1 VTQEAWQSVSVDQLQ
16 VGQFIRLGHRWFE
29 HPFLLNRFRIESDK
43 EIAIIRDARLTR
55 LFVDLSRSDAS
66 VTASATPAVAQT
78 DTDDAPAQ
86 AASTDHLQSRKNALA
101 ERVRGQHDMLSQTRE
116 QYAAAVVN
124 CRQAFDRLAAGRDTA
139 GADLGALAQSI
150 VTLAAPNARSLTFA
164 AAARPEDAPTLR
176 ACRAL
181 DAAAIAAAVGRR
193 LGLASP
199 VLSTLTTAALLHAV
213 GLEELPS
220 MMQDEAAIR
229 DPELLTDFQQYPV
242 LGADL
247 LERCGGFPP
256 DVVRI
261 VRQHRE
267 RLDGTG
273 FPDATPG
280 ARIHPHAPVIGA
292 IREFQVLAERGESA
306 MPATALAQLFRRL
319 RSAYGPAAIDNVIA
333 TLTIYPPG
341 SFLALTDG
349 SIGRVMQVSER
360 ARLRPTV
367 CLFDDTVAPAEAQ
380 IIDLAETQA
389 LSVERV
395 LDPQQLDT
403 EVREFFGS
411 GWSGIAFAR
420 DARAADQAA

>member
-29 HPFLLNRFRIESDK
+29 HPFLLNRFRIASEK

-55 LFVDLSRSDAS
+55 LFVDLARSDTG
-66 VTASATPAVAQT
+66 VNPPPAAAAPNP
-78 DTDDAPAQ
+78 DDAPAQ

-116 QYAAAVVN
+116 QYAAAVLT

-139 GADLGALAQSI
+139 TADLGTLTQSI
-150 VTLAAPNARSLTFA
+150 VTLAASTTRPLTFA
-164 AAARPEDAPTLR
+164 AAARPEDAATLR

-193 LGLASP
+193 IGLKSQA
-199 VLSTLTTAALLHAV
+199 LSTLTSAALLHAV

-229 DPELLTDFQQYPV
+229 DPDLLTDFQQYPV

-273 FPDATPG
+273 FPEAAQG
-280 ARIHPHAPVIGA
+280 GRIHPHAPVIGA
-292 IREFQVLAERGESA
+292 IREFQVLAERGEST
-306 MPATALAQLFRRL
+306 MPAAALAQLFRRL
-319 RSAYGPAAIDNVIA
+319 RSAYGPVAIDNVIA

-360 ARLRPTV
+360 TRLRPTV

-380 IIDLAETQA
+380 IIDLAETDA

-395 LDPQQLDT
+395 LDPLQLEA

-411 GWSGIAFAR
+411 GWSGMAFAR
-420 DARAADQAA
+420 DTRAAAQAA

>member
-1 VTQEAWQSVSVDQLQ
+1 
-16 VGQFIRLGHRWFE
+16 
-29 HPFLLNRFRIESDK
+29 
-43 EIAIIRDARLTR
+43 
-55 LFVDLSRSDAS
+55 
-66 VTASATPAVAQT
+66 
-78 DTDDAPAQ
+78 
-86 AASTDHLQSRKNALA
+86 
-101 ERVRGQHDMLSQTRE
+101 
-116 QYAAAVVN
+116 
-124 CRQAFDRLAAGRDTA
+124 
-139 GADLGALAQSI
+139 
-150 VTLAAPNARSLTFA
+150 
-164 AAARPEDAPTLR
+164 
-176 ACRAL
+176 
-181 DAAAIAAAVGRR
+181 
-193 LGLASP
+193 
-199 VLSTLTTAALLHAV
+199 
-213 GLEELPS
+213 

-256 DVVRI
+256 DVMRI

-273 FPDATPG
+273 FPEATKG
-280 ARIHPHAPVIGA
+280 GRIHPHAPVIGA
-292 IREFQVLAERGESA
+292 IREFQVLAERGEST

-319 RSAYGPAAIDNVIA
+319 RSAYGPVAIDNVIA

-360 ARLRPTV
+360 TRLRPTV

-380 IIDLAETQA
+380 IIDLAETEA

-395 LDPQQLDT
+395 LDPQQLET

-420 DARAADQAA
+420 GTRAAEQAA